1 MGLLNSPRYVSD
13 FDLHV
18 AFLHGDP
25 YLAEHGCPRLVAF
38 QLEGFEMGLW
48 LPLYLDPRG

>member
-25 YLAEHGCPRLVAF
+25 YLSSLAEHGCPRLVAF
-38 QLEGFEMGLW
+38 QLAGV
-48 LPLYLDPRG
+48 